1 MIELGNYNTL
11 TIKRSTRVGLF
22 LGDDDVDD
30 LLLPNKYVPDDFEI
44 GQELRVFCY
53 LDHEERPI
61 ATTLEPLVIRNT
73 FGYLEVAEV
82 NQFGAFL
89 NWGLEKHLLVPF
101 REQPERMEKG
111 KRYVVYC
118 FLDPNSFRLVASAR
132 VNRFLDNEEL
142 SLSIGQ
148 PVSILPYR
156 TTGLGME
163 VIVEQRHKGLVFSD
177 QIFRNLEIGQTT
189 RGYIKTIRKDHKL
202 DVVLE
207 PVGHEKLEPTAERIF
222 RELQEAGGTLPL
234 HDKSSPEEISKRLNM
249 SKKLFKKGIGVLYK
263 ERRIDIRDDGIYL
276 L

>member
-61 ATTLEPLVIRNT
+61 ATTLEPLVTRNT

-111 KRYVVYC
+111 KSYVVYC
-118 FLDPNSFRLVASAR
+118 FLDPKSFRLVASAR
-132 VNRFLDNEEL
+132 INRFLDNEEF

-156 TTGLGME
+156 TTDLGTE

-177 QIFRNLEIGQTT
+177 QIYRNLEIGQPA
-189 RGYIKTIRKDHKL
+189 RGYIKAIRKDNKL

-207 PVGHEKLEPTAERIF
+207 PLGHEKLEPTAERIF
-222 RELQEAGGTLPL
+222 RELEASGGMLPL
-234 HDKSSPEEISKRLNM
+234 HDKSDPGEISKRLKM
-249 SKKLFKKGIGVLYK
+249 SKKLFKKGIGVLYE

-276 L
+276 R